1 MKSDKVI
8 FKNLS
13 YSVVGLCFETHNEL
27 GKYCKEKQYGDALE
41 KKLKEAHIEYKKELI
56 FPGTR
61 NIVDFLI
68 EDKIIL
74 ELKAKETI
82 NKDDYYQV
90 QRYLQ
95 MLKIKLGILIN
106 FRSQYLRPKRIV
118 RIDTESHKK
127 FLYPFI
133 RIIGIN

>member
-13 YSVVGLCFETHNEL
+13 YSVVGLCFEAHNEL

-41 KKLKEAHIEYKKELI
+41 KKLKEAHIKYKRELI

-61 NIVDFLI
+61 NIIDFLI

-118 RIDTESHKK
+118 RIDTELHKK
-127 FLYPFI
+127 FL
-133 RIIGIN
+133 